1 MEQRN
6 HRLLQLG
13 PGQGGCRR
21 TVALLMDGIPIGA
34 PVAGPANGEFQFKW
48 DTTGIA
54 VGTHTLAI
62 EATDSGGASALI
74 GIRRFTLVR

>member
-1 MEQRN
+1 
-6 HRLLQLG
+6 
-13 PGQGGCRR
+13 
-21 TVALLMDGIPIGA
+21 MDGIPIGA

-62 EATDSGGASALI
+62 EAADSGGASALI
-74 GIRRFTLVR
+74 GIPRVTLVR